1 MGHIYNHQHTSDHE
15 AELALESLHTHFRW
29 TPMKMRRVLSRLRI
43 LQWVQV
49 HDHSVTLTNR
59 GEQAVVSFRKEN
71 LPAAQA

>member
-1 MGHIYNHQHTSDHE
+1 
-15 AELALESLHTHFRW
+15 
-29 TPMKMRRVLSRLRI
+29 MKMRRVLSRLRI